1 MGEEEGAAVAV
12 VPRALSPRAPSI
24 CRLEASRALGGGH
37 RRGREGPPPPTG
49 KGGVRRRCRVARC
62 GATLRRSPPR
72 AARRCRG
79 WPSQRLYGGELRR
92 TPLPASRESRGRQ
105 RESGGGGE
113 LREREWVRRG
123 ADRERVGE
131 AATMVRGMWVMCFS
145 ETLTPSFYIG
155 DGYWA
160 SVWVSWASTF

>member
-12 VPRALSPRAPSI
+12 VPRVPSPRVPSI
-24 CRLEASRALGGGH
+24 RRLEASRALEGGRCLH
-37 RRGREGPPPPTG
+37 RGRVEGELG
-49 KGGVRRRCRVARC
+49 RRRA
-62 GATLRRSPPR
+62 
-72 AARRCRG
+72 
-79 WPSQRLYGGELRR
+79 
-92 TPLPASRESRGRQ
+92 
-105 RESGGGGE
+105 
-113 LREREWVRRG
+113 EREWVRRG